1 MMESTSFYILYFS
14 IDNTYSV
21 VSTASKLLSNVSTD
35 ESSAQMLFN
44 KTWFDGVLKYKSIY

>member
-21 VSTASKLLSNVSTD
+21 VNTTSKLLRDVSSD

-44 KTWFDGVLKYKSIY
+44 KTWFDGEIKYKSIN

>member
-1 MMESTSFYILYFS
+1 MESTSFYILYFS

-21 VSTASKLLSNVSTD
+21 VNTTSKLLRDVSSD

-44 KTWFDGVLKYKSIY
+44 KTWFDGEIKYKSIN